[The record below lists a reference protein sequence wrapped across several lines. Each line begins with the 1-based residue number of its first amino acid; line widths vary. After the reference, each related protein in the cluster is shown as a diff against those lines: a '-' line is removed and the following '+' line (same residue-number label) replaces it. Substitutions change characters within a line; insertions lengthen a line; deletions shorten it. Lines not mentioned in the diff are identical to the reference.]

1 MKEILETVIKALVDN
16 QEAVKINAVEGEKSI
31 VYEVKV
37 ADEDMG
43 KVIGKDGKIARAIRT
58 LIKALAAKE
67 QKRVY
72 LLWKRGSRLKSA
84 LVRKLKRTNV

>member
-16 QEAVKINAVEGEKSI
+16 QEAVKINAVEGEKSV

-58 LIKALAAKE
+58 IIKALAAKE
-67 QKRVY
+67 QKRVSIEFI
-72 LLWKRGSRLKSA
+72 G
-84 LVRKLKRTNV
+84 

>member
-16 QEAVKINAVEGEKSI
+16 QEAVKITAVEGEKSV

-67 QKRVY
+67 QKRVSIEFI
-72 LLWKRGSRLKSA
+72 G
-84 LVRKLKRTNV
+84 

>member
-16 QEAVKINAVEGEKSI
+16 QEAVKTNAVEGEKSI

-67 QKRVY
+67 QKRVSIEFI
-72 LLWKRGSRLKSA
+72 G
-84 LVRKLKRTNV
+84 

>member
-16 QEAVKINAVEGEKSI
+16 QEAVKINAVEGEKSV

-67 QKRVY
+67 QQRVSIEFI
-72 LLWKRGSRLKSA
+72 G
-84 LVRKLKRTNV
+84 

>member
-37 ADEDMG
+37 ADEDMW
-43 KVIGKDGKIARAIRT
+43 KVIGKDEK
-58 LIKALAAKE
+58 
-67 QKRVY
+67 
-72 LLWKRGSRLKSA
+72 
-84 LVRKLKRTNV
+84 

>member
-43 KVIGKDGKIARAIRT
+43 KVIGTDGKIARAIRT

-67 QKRVY
+67 QKRVSIEFI
-72 LLWKRGSRLKSA
+72 G
-84 LVRKLKRTNV
+84 

>member
-1 MKEILETVIKALVDN
+1 MKEILETFIKALVYN
-16 QEAVKINAVEGEKSI
+16 QEAVKINAVEGEKSV

-67 QKRVY
+67 QKRVSIEFI
-72 LLWKRGSRLKSA
+72 G
-84 LVRKLKRTNV
+84 

>member
-43 KVIGKDGKIARAIRT
+43 KIIGKDGKIARAIRT

-67 QKRVY
+67 QKRVSIEFI
-72 LLWKRGSRLKSA
+72 G
-84 LVRKLKRTNV
+84 

>member
-16 QEAVKINAVEGEKSI
+16 QEAVKINAVEGEKSV

-43 KVIGKDGKIARAIRT
+43 KVIGKQGRIAKAIRAMV
-58 LIKALAAKE
+58 KAAASRTDKKVIVEIE
-67 QKRVY
+67 Q
-72 LLWKRGSRLKSA
+72 
-84 LVRKLKRTNV
+84 

>member
-16 QEAVKINAVEGEKSI
+16 QEAVKINADEGEKSI

-67 QKRVY
+67 QKRVSIEFI
-72 LLWKRGSRLKSA
+72 G
-84 LVRKLKRTNV
+84 

>member
-58 LIKALAAKE
+58 LIKALAANE
-67 QKRVY
+67 QKRVSIEFI
-72 LLWKRGSRLKSA
+72 G
-84 LVRKLKRTNV
+84 

>member
-58 LIKALAAKE
+58 RIKALAAKE
-67 QKRVY
+67 QKRVSIEFI
-72 LLWKRGSRLKSA
+72 G
-84 LVRKLKRTNV
+84 

>member
-58 LIKALAAKE
+58 LIIALASKE
-67 QKRVY
+67 QKRVSIEFI
-72 LLWKRGSRLKSA
+72 G
-84 LVRKLKRTNV
+84 